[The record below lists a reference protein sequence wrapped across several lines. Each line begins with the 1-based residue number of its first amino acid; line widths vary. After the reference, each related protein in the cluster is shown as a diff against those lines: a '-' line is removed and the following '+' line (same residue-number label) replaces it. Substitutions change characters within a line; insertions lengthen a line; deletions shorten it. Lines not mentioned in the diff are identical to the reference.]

1 MGGDQPGVALV
12 NMGSTPLRAS
22 AVEAAL
28 RGGASPSD
36 AAAHAGDDTE
46 PPSDLNAS
54 PEYRRHLARVL
65 VGRAL
70 ATASGPASGPATS
83 PGASR

>member
-1 MGGDQPGVALV
+1 VAVVGGDEPGVALV
-12 NMGSTPLRAS
+12 NMGSTPIRARAVEDALRA
-22 AVEAAL
+22 
-28 RGGASPSD
+28 GASPTD
-36 AAAHAGDDTE
+36 AAEAAADDTD

-70 ATASGPASGPATS
+70 ITTNERSA
-83 PGASR
+83 R